1 LGRLHVLRVFAN
13 EKGEHGNPLGVFLD
27 GSLVPRETR
36 QSVAAKLGFS
46 ETVFVDDRE
55 TGRLQIFTPGTEFPF
70 AGHPLVGTA
79 WLMAEQGAAPS
90 VLRPPAGDVPVSF
103 EDDMVQIEAAA
114 AWAPPSAVVQLDSP
128 GDVDA
133 LEGAPEGVGDA
144 FVWAWIDAPGGLIRA
159 RCFAPAVGIP
169 EDEATGSAVLA
180 LAAELE
186 RPIRVFQGAG
196 SVLAAAPVGDE
207 GRAQVGGRV
216 VLEEWREWPEG

>member
-1 LGRLHVLRVFAN
+1 VFVN

-27 GSLVPRETR
+27 GSVVPPGER

-46 ETVFVDDRE
+46 ETAFVDDSE
-55 TGRLQIFTPGTEFPF
+55 TGRLQIFTPSTEFAF

-103 EDDMVQIEAAA
+103 EDDMVQIEANA
-114 AWAPPSAVVQLDSP
+114 AWAPPSEVVQVDSP
-128 GDVDA
+128 SDVDA
-133 LEGAPEGVGDA
+133 LEGAPEGVGDT
-144 FVWAWIDAPGGLIRA
+144 FVWAWFDEPAGLIRA

-180 LAAELE
+180 LSAELE
-186 RPIRVFQGAG
+186 RPIRVFQGTG
-196 SVLAAAPVGDE
+196 SELVAAPVGDE

-216 VLEEWREWPEG
+216 VLEQWREWPES